1 MNIDEANRLFRK
13 YNLDETECLCF
24 KCSGG
29 HKCNMRKRI
38 RADKLGECLDFESP
52 DLRQSAMNHLC
63 NIQSGI
69 DHVTSE
75 YYDEI
80 NSIKENINTAMNR
93 IGI

>member
-1 MNIDEANRLFRK
+1 MNIDEVNRLFRK
-13 YNLDETECLCF
+13 YNLDETEWLCL
-24 KCSGG
+24 KCSG
-29 HKCNMRKRI
+29 HKCNMKKQI
-38 RADKLGECLDFESP
+38 RVNELGECLDFESAS
-52 DLRQSAMNHLC
+52 LRQSAINHLC

-80 NSIKENINTAMNR
+80 NSIKENINTAMHR

>member
-1 MNIDEANRLFRK
+1 MNINEVNRLFRK
-13 YNLDETECLCF
+13 YNLDETEYLCF
-24 KCSGG
+24 KCTGR

-38 RADKLGECLDFESP
+38 RVDELRECLDFESA
-52 DLRQSAMNHLC
+52 DLRQSAINHLC

-69 DHVTSE
+69 DHVTLE

-80 NSIKENINTAMNR
+80 NSIKENINTAMRR